1 MTAER
6 RCLQCRALLRA
17 DDDARC
23 MNCTP
28 SLDPIARAAGI
39 ATRRRIAEMAL
50 QERGIKQIE
59 TDIRRAERALRKW

>member
-6 RCLQCRALLRA
+6 RCLQCREPLR
-17 DDDARC
+17 DGDDARC

-39 ATRRRIAEMAL
+39 ATRRRLAETVV
-50 QERGIKQIE
+50 QERAIKQIE